1 MTHSSSGQAT
11 ADMTDPAQQVQELTE
26 RMARLEEEL
35 MRAQRLSSV
44 GALASSI
51 THEFN
56 NILTTVINYAKMG
69 LRHPDEATR
78 TKAARPHPHSI
89 AASCEDHHRHAVLC
103 PQYFQPD

>member
-1 MTHSSSGQAT
+1 MT
-11 ADMTDPAQQVQELTE
+11 MDPAQQIQELTQ
-26 RMARLEEEL
+26 RVALLEEEL

-69 LRHPDEATR
+69 LRHSDEAMR
-78 TKAARPHPHSI
+78 TK
-89 AASCEDHHRHAVLC
+89 
-103 PQYFQPD
+103 